1 MSTYDKIAWLPLCG
15 GVTGLGLVLSYLAM
29 RRRGLRSGLRGAAWS
44 LLPMAA
50 YLTGAIEMFWKMGA
64 AIGDFAKGFVFSD
77 RVWSGIGLAGLS
89 VVILVVSGGVRRR
102 GKRGGDTRAVAPGTR
117 TQPAAAGQ
125 NAGALGSGMLNSGA
139 LGSGA
144 LTTRSQ
150 AAAVPV
156 AVPASQQAAGRRG
169 AGKAAPGA
177 DADDDMQ
184 DIEDILRRRG
194 IKLHGVRKVTLG
206 HQAFSV
212 CH

>member
-77 RVWSGIGLAGLS
+77 RVWSGIALAGLS
-89 VVILVVSGGVRRR
+89 VVLLVVSGGVRRR
-102 GKRGGDTRAVAPGTR
+102 RGVARGGDRGAVPAGTR
-117 TQPAAAGQ
+117 TQPAATAG
-125 NAGALGSGMLNSGA
+125 NPNCGTLNSGMLNSGA

-144 LTTRSQ
+144 LATRPS
-150 AAAVPV
+150 VG
-156 AVPASQQAAGRRG
+156 AVPAASQPATGRRG
-169 AGKAAPGA
+169 AGKAAGGGA
-177 DADDDMQ
+177 NDDDDMA

-194 IKLHGVRKVTLG
+194 IK
-206 HQAFSV
+206 
-212 CH
+212 